1 MTNLDRILKSRDIA
15 LPTKVH
21 LLKAMVFP
29 VVIYGCESWTIKKAE
44 HRRVDAFGV
53 VLEKTLESPLDCKEI
68 KLIFNSAQVLLKIKN
83 LRYNNKNRKFLK
95 VIKKKKGCLE
105 TLKLEELT

>member
-1 MTNLDRILKSRDIA
+1 MTNLDSILKSRDIA